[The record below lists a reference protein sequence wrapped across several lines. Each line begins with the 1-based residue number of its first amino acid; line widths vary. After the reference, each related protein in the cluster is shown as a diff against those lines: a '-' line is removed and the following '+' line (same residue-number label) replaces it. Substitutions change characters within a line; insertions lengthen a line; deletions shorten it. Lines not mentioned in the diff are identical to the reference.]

1 MEYRISLEG
10 LLPKFVVLMKT
21 NFLYSS
27 ICALLTIKSVE
38 ETILVATKN
47 PLVLSVECQKHW
59 NTKTTTAQMKQN
71 KNFIPCSCFFQV
83 SGINL

>member
-47 PLVLSVECQKHW
+47 PLVLSVECQKH
-59 NTKTTTAQMKQN
+59 
-71 KNFIPCSCFFQV
+71 
-83 SGINL
+83 